1 MSDLLKSTACEV
13 RASGEIVVA
22 TFGDLSFNLDH
33 ETAIGIAVDMRMM
46 ARRVKYVSDDASRKF
61 TVSGTMHDANA
72 KVPDTIII
80 GRVAKRYDYN
90 VTAEGQVI
98 KLRLGKTTVGIGYGQ
113 ALVLAGWFR
122 MAGKLARNHAG
133 DERHWTVIKD
143 VDESVGRAEDMV
155 PA

>member
-46 ARRVKYVSDDASRKF
+46 ARRVKYIADDASRKF

-72 KVPDTIII
+72 KTPDTVII
-80 GRVAKRYDYN
+80 GRVAKRYDYD
-90 VTAEGQVI
+90 VTVDGQVV

-113 ALVLAGWFR
+113 ALMLAGWFR

-133 DERHWTVIKD
+133 DARHWTDIKD
-143 VDESVGRAEDMV
+143 VDDSIAHAAELL